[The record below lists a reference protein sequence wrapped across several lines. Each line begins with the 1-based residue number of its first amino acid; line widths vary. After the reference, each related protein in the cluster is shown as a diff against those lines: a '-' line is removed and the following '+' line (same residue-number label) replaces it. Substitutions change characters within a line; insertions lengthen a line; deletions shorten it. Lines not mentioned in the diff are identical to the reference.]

1 MKLINNV
8 LFMLLTVGMFSGCI
22 KEDMDDCPKYSVNTL
37 SLSYKGDGTTEIF
50 NDKIEQVVMYVSTK
64 MKNL

>member
-37 SLSYKGDGTTEIF
+37 SLSYMPYWTQTG
-50 NDKIEQVVMYVSTK
+50 YRP
-64 MKNL
+64 